1 MSLEAYCP
9 VSRTRE
15 IVALQFLPTTR
26 PQTTMY
32 THSSRSG
39 ENAEDGEPPAGYT
52 EGASR
57 DHDLNRAF
65 HTIYESHIEFT
76 IRTLRRLGVR
86 ECDIDDVAQE
96 VFLAVRGALQGSDRT
111 RPVRPWL
118 FGFVMRHAANYRRL
132 ARHRCQ
138 QQLGNEDAPACSR
151 LDARLDAKREVERVM
166 RSLDENKRTV
176 LALYDIEGLSAA
188 EIASL
193 LEIPTNTV
201 YSRIRV
207 AREEFRQRV
216 AAELVPSLGAQDR
229 DRPEIEL
236 E

>member
-1 MSLEAYCP
+1 
-9 VSRTRE
+9 
-15 IVALQFLPTTR
+15 
-26 PQTTMY
+26 MY

-39 ENAEDGEPPAGYT
+39 ESGAESEPLAGHT
-52 EGASR
+52 EGASH
-57 DHDLNRAF
+57 DHDHDRTF
-65 HTIYESHIEFT
+65 HTIYESYFELS

-96 VFLAVRGALQGSDRT
+96 VFLAVRGALDRSDRT

-132 ARHRCQ
+132 ARHRCE
-138 QQLGNEDAPACSR
+138 QQLGNEDAPECSR
-151 LDARLDAKREVERVM
+151 MDARLDAKREVERVM

-193 LEIPTNTV
+193 LDIPANTV

-216 AAELVPSLGAQDR
+216 AAELVPHPKEQN
-229 DRPEIEL
+229 P
-236 E
+236 